1 MFTTNARRN
10 FICLIFGMAL
20 FSIKPFAQSAAFSDT
35 TILFETEKDGY
46 SLLHVP
52 ALVHT
57 GKTTLLAFCE
67 GRLGKG
73 NDWSDMDLIM
83 RRSTDNGNT
92 WEPMRVIIPRS
103 PGRPTSNITPI
114 VDRNGTIHLLFHVN
128 YATAYYMNSVDDG
141 KTWSTP
147 VDITY
152 VFETFHSKYNWKVLA
167 PGPGH
172 AIQLRNGRLLV
183 PIWLCEPNKNIPGG
197 DHRPSCTATI
207 YSDDHGKTWK
217 PGEIIVNNGE
227 TAAVTNDTI
236 VNPNESVAIELAD
249 GRVMMNMRNESLL
262 NRRLISYSPDGIS
275 KWSKPVF
282 DDELFEPVCMSSLIR
297 VTGKDKAR
305 TRMLFVNPD
314 SRNNA
319 VSLRPNM
326 KVYKPRENLT
336 AKLSYDE
343 GETWPVQ
350 KVLHDKG
357 AGYSDLAVDNNG
369 TMYCLCEVRESS
381 DNVWKYKM
389 IIRRFN
395 LEWLTDNKDTFK
407 K

>member
-1 MFTTNARRN
+1 
-10 FICLIFGMAL
+10 
-20 FSIKPFAQSAAFSDT
+20 
-35 TILFETEKDGY
+35 
-46 SLLHVP
+46 
-52 ALVHT
+52 
-57 GKTTLLAFCE
+57 
-67 GRLGKG
+67 
-73 NDWSDMDLIM
+73 
-83 RRSTDNGNT
+83 
-92 WEPMRVIIPRS
+92 
-103 PGRPTSNITPI
+103 
-114 VDRNGTIHLLFHVN
+114 
-128 YATAYYMNSVDDG
+128 
-141 KTWSTP
+141 
-147 VDITY
+147 
-152 VFETFHSKYNWKVLA
+152 
-167 PGPGH
+167 
-172 AIQLRNGRLLV
+172 
-183 PIWLCEPNKNIPGG
+183 LCEPNKNIPGG

-217 PGEIIVNNGE
+217 PGEIIVNNGDL
-227 TAAVTNDTI
+227 AAKTNDTI

-262 NRRLISYSPDGIS
+262 NRRLISYSKDGIS
-275 KWSKPVF
+275 NWSKPIF
-282 DDELFEPVCMSSLIR
+282 DDELFEPVCMSSLVR
-297 VTGKDKAR
+297 VTGNNKGR
-305 TRMLFVNPD
+305 TRILFVNPD

-319 VSLRPNM
+319 ISLRPNM

-357 AGYSDLAVDNNG
+357 AGYSDIAVDNNG

-395 LEWLTDNKDTFK
+395 LEWLTDNKDSIK